1 MPRKNK
7 RLALIGPSFFSYTK
21 AIESIFINRGF
32 FCINFDERHSN
43 SLIVKILYRLQVH
56 LFFIKYRDNH
66 FKKIFDSLIA
76 NRVTDLLL
84 INTEVITVSFIKL
97 LKANNIK
104 VHLYLWDSIRNKRV
118 FLNYISHCNT
128 ISSFEPDDCKKYN
141 LVYIPLFA
149 EDFFKMPLDLKSSR
163 KNNIVFNATLH
174 SRRAKDISII
184 ESCLLGTKF
193 KLVKMLYYH
202 SKLLLILKC
211 FFKLDNIKV
220 FNNVRFDFYPKS
232 MIASNYFNAKF
243 VLDIHHFGQGGL
255 TSRTFEALRS
265 GAYLITSNP
274 NFLLLPRGLRS
285 RVIYL
290 SDYRDIKNKIN
301 STRCVFKKLP
311 PKLDYFLSAD
321 RFVDNLIKLI
331 DIKNVRK
338 PAI

>member
-1 MPRKNK
+1 M
-7 RLALIGPSFFSYTK
+7 
-21 AIESIFINRGF
+21 
-32 FCINFDERHSN
+32 
-43 SLIVKILYRLQVH
+43 
-56 LFFIKYRDNH
+56 
-66 FKKIFDSLIA
+66 IA
-76 NRVTDLLL
+76 NRVTDVLL
-84 INTEVITVSFIKL
+84 INTEVITVKFIKI

-104 VHLYLWDSIRNKRV
+104 VHLYLWDSIENKRV
-118 FLNYISHCNT
+118 FLNYFSFCNT

-149 EDFFKMPLDLKSSR
+149 EDSFKMPLDLKSSR
-163 KNNIVFNATLH
+163 KNSIVFNATLH
-174 SRRAKDISII
+174 SRRAKEISII
-184 ESCLLGTKF
+184 ETNLLGTKF

-202 SKLLLILKC
+202 SKWLLIIKC

-220 FNNVRFDFYPKS
+220 FNHVRFNFYPKS

-243 VLDIHHFGQGGL
+243 VLDIHHEGQCGL

-274 NFLLLPRGLRS
+274 NFLLLSRELRS

-290 SDYRDIKNKIN
+290 SEYRDIKNEIN
-301 STRCVFKKLP
+301 STRLVFKKLP

-331 DIKNVRK
+331 DTKNVRK
-338 PAI
+338 LAL